1 MHDDQKVVL
10 ITGGSSGIGKAT
22 AKRLLTSP
30 KFAVTIAGR
39 TVERLETALS
49 ELMPPADSFH
59 AVQADVTN
67 PLDVERLVSS
77 TLRRF
82 GRIDVLVNSA
92 GIGAI
97 GPFLEVDSSTMEQL
111 WRVNVLGTMLLT
123 QAVLPYMIE
132 QKQGLIINLPGILGI
147 KTIPNAALYCATKHA
162 IIGFSNALLQEVK
175 RHNIRITNIC
185 CSGVDT
191 PFWDALQGRPRVEL
205 LLKPEEVAE
214 TIYQILMQPPHLI
227 TNQVLLQHA
236 AHQI

>member
-1 MHDDQKVVL
+1 MDDTQKVVL

-22 AKRLLTSP
+22 AKRLLATP
-30 KFAVTIAGR
+30 QMAVTIAGR
-39 TVERLETALS
+39 SVEHLEAALA
-49 ELMPPADSFH
+49 ELTPPADTCH

-67 PLDVERLVSS
+67 PLDVERLISS

-82 GRIDVLVNSA
+82 GQIDVLINSA
-92 GIGAI
+92 GVGAI
-97 GPFLEVDSSTMEQL
+97 GPFLEVDSASMEQL
-111 WRVNVLGTMLLT
+111 WKVNVLGTMLLT
-123 QAVLPYMIE
+123 QAVLPHMIE
-132 QKQGLIINLPGILGI
+132 RKQGLIVNLAGILGI
-147 KTIPNAALYCATKHA
+147 KTIANAALYCATKHA
-162 IIGFSNALLQEVK
+162 VIGFSNALLQEVK

-191 PFWDALQGRPRVEL
+191 PFWDALPGKPRTEL

-236 AHQI
+236 AHQL